1 MRRQSDSGPRHQYF
15 INFYMNKK
23 PLITFT
29 SDFGVQSQGVGIMEG
44 VALSINP
51 EANVLHLMHGIP
63 DFDII
68 TGARTLET
76 AFYLPVGFHVCVVDP
91 GVGGK
96 RKCLAVK
103 VKRGDY
109 LIGPDNGVLIPAAR
123 RLDGI
128 EKVVEIKN
136 PKYMRQPVSPIFH
149 GRDIFAPAAAWLS
162 KDIKMEELGPEVRPE
177 ELTRA
182 PYEEA
187 IKKDNIIEAKIICI
201 NKFGSFHLN
210 ITHQLWDEWKLNFQ
224 DVVQLE
230 FGDCKLRLL
239 FVNVFSDV
247 MAGEP
252 LIMKDDYGRIEI
264 AINQDSFADK
274 YPVQIGEKVIVRK
287 LK

>member
-1 MRRQSDSGPRHQYF
+1 MS
-15 INFYMNKK
+15 KK

-29 SDFGVQSQGVGIMEG
+29 SDFGVQSQGVGMMEG
-44 VALSINP
+44 AAFNVNP
-51 EANVLHLMHGIP
+51 EIKVIHLAHGIP

-76 AFYLPVGFHVCVVDP
+76 VSYLPVGFHVCVVDP

-96 RKCLAVK
+96 RKCLAIK
-103 VKRGDY
+103 VKRGDI

-123 RLDGI
+123 ILDGI
-128 EKVVEIKN
+128 EKAVEINN
-136 PKYMRQPVSPIFH
+136 PKYMAPHVSPIFH
-149 GRDIFAPAAAWLS
+149 GRDIFTPAAAWLS
-162 KDIKMEELGPEVRPE
+162 RGIKLEDLGPTLNPN
-177 ELTRA
+177 ELAKA

-187 IKKDNIIEAKIICI
+187 IKKDNVIEAKIISI

-230 FGDCKLRLL
+230 FGDYKLRLL
-239 FVNVFSDV
+239 VVNVFSDV

-252 LIMKDDYGRIEI
+252 LIMKDDYGRIQVS
-264 AINQDSFADK
+264 INQGSFADK
-274 YPVQIGEKVIVRK
+274 YPIEIGQKVTVRK

>member
-1 MRRQSDSGPRHQYF
+1 
-15 INFYMNKK
+15 MNKK
-23 PLITFT
+23 PLITLT

-76 AFYLPVGFHVCVVDP
+76 IFYLPVGFHVCVVDP

-96 RKCLAVK
+96 RKCLAIK

-123 RLDGI
+123 ILGGI
-128 EKVVEIKN
+128 EKAVEINN
-136 PKYMRQPVSPIFH
+136 PKYMRKQISPIFH
-149 GRDIFAPAAAWLS
+149 GRDIFAPVAAWLS
-162 KDIKMEELGPEVRPE
+162 RGIKLEDIGPTLKPNELAK
-177 ELTRA
+177 A

-187 IKKDNIIEAKIICI
+187 VKKDNIIEAKIISI

-210 ITHQLWDEWKLNFQ
+210 ITHQLWNEWKLNFQ

-230 FGDCKLRLL
+230 FGDFKLRLL
-239 FVNVFSDV
+239 VVNVFSDV
-247 MAGEP
+247 LKGEP

-274 YPVQIGEKVIVRK
+274 YLVEIGQQVIVRK